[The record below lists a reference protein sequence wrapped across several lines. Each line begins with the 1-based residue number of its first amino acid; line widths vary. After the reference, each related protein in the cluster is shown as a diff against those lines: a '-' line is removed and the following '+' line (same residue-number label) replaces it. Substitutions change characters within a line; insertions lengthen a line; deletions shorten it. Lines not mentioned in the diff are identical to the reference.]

1 MKGKPLRNGKTS
13 TIISQPFSLVERKKE
28 KHVIAGETLYL
39 SVHSI
44 LYLSDRGC
52 EITEKGKWRKGRN
65 ILFKKMIHELLA
77 VQFMSQQCTVGV
89 FGGVFREGVY
99 Q

>member
-28 KHVIAGETLYL
+28 KHVNSGETLYL
-39 SVHSI
+39 AVHSI

-52 EITEKGKWRKGRN
+52 EITEKESGEKGEIFFLRK
-65 ILFKKMIHELLA
+65 
-77 VQFMSQQCTVGV
+77 
-89 FGGVFREGVY
+89 
-99 Q
+99 